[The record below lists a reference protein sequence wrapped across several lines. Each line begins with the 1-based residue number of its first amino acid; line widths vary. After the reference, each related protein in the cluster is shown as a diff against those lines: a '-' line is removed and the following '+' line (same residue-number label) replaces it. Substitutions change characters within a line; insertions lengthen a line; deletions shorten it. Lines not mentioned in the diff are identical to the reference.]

1 MSSPSSSTTDV
12 HWIKPVVD
20 EILRRGDERIVVH
33 TGKTPSGPI
42 HIGAEREQFICSAIQ
57 RELKRRGHDSTF
69 NFIVDS
75 FDPIKSVP
83 AGLQVP
89 KGFEEH
95 IGKPLSDVLDPFGCH
110 TSYAHHFAEEFINCQ
125 HRLGLDPTII
135 YSHELYR
142 TPEMKE
148 AIRTVL
154 RRIDDL
160 RAIRKQYIQQRDEE
174 DGASDTWNPVMV
186 VCESCGKLAS
196 KKKDVAPNRATSWDL
211 NKDEISYSCTSCG
224 HEGTGKIS
232 DLRLK
237 LSWRVD
243 WTAKWAIFRVTCEP
257 AGKDHCVKDGAY
269 DMGIEVCQR
278 IFGYRGPLRV
288 SYEWLTLGEHA
299 MKTHKGITFT
309 PVEWLRIAP
318 PEAMRYLILSA
329 DPMRHIAFLPERIP
343 DIVDN
348 FDRLERIAYRAE
360 EPAGVESR
368 DYLEVLYVM
377 CTVKEPP
384 KALPA
389 RLPYRF
395 AVTTCQLES
404 LLGPEKVLTKSIDY
418 VAKLH
423 SRDSLTPDEA
433 EDIRSR
439 LSMARNWVASY
450 APQSAKFQI
459 SAAAPAYRPSSDAE
473 RRFIEAIISMLERDM
488 KETDIQNEVFN
499 TARSLNLE
507 MGKAFAAVYRTLLG
521 SERGPRLAPL
531 LMALD
536 REWAISRLRSV
547 L

>member
-1 MSSPSSSTTDV
+1 MADG
-12 HWIKPVVD
+12 HWIRTVVD
-20 EILRRGDERIVVH
+20 EILERKDERIVVH

-57 RELKRRGHDSTF
+57 RELKRRGHDCTF

-75 FDPIKSVP
+75 FDPIKSIP
-83 AGLQVP
+83 AGLEVP

-95 IGKPLSDVLDPFGCH
+95 IGKPLSDVPDPMGCH
-110 TSYAHHFAEEFINCQ
+110 ASYAHHFAEEFIGCQ
-125 HRLGLDPTII
+125 ERLGLSPNVI
-135 YSHELYR
+135 YSHELYM
-142 TPEMKE
+142 TPEMKG

-154 RRIDDL
+154 RRLDDL
-160 RAIRKQYIQQRDEE
+160 RAIRREYIQQHDEE
-174 DGASDTWNPVMV
+174 DGAADSWNPVMV
-186 VCESCGKLAS
+186 VCERCGKIAS
-196 KKKDVAPNRATSWDL
+196 KKKEVSPNRVTSWDL
-211 NKDEISYSCTSCG
+211 EKDEISYTCTSCG
-224 HEGTGKIS
+224 HEGKGNIS
-232 DLRLK
+232 ALRLK

-243 WTAKWAIFRVTCEP
+243 WTAKWAVFKVTCEP

-269 DMGIEVCQR
+269 DMGLAVCQR

-309 PVEWLRIAP
+309 PMEWLRIAP

-329 DPMRHIAFLPERIP
+329 DPMRHIAFLPDRIP

-348 FDRLERIAYRAE
+348 FDRLERIAYHAE
-360 EPAGVESR
+360 EPSGVETR
-368 DYLEVLYVM
+368 GYLEDLYAM
-377 CTVKEPP
+377 CTAGDPP
-384 KALPA
+384 NSLPV

-404 LLGPEKVLTKSIDY
+404 LLGQENIVSKSASY
-418 VAKLH
+418 AAKLY
-423 SRDSLTPDEA
+423 SRDALTDGEMG
-433 EDIRSR
+433 DLRSR
-439 LSMARNWVASY
+439 LSMAKNWVASY
-450 APQSAKFQI
+450 APQSLKFQI
-459 SAAAPAYRPSSDAE
+459 SAATPSYRPSSDPE

-488 KETDIQNEVFN
+488 KEADIQNEVFN

-507 MGKAFAAVYRTLLG
+507 MGKAFAAVYCVLLG

-531 LMALD
+531 LMAMD
-536 REWAISRLRSV
+536 RDWAISRLRSV

>member
-1 MSSPSSSTTDV
+1 MSSSTTDV
-12 HWIKPVVD
+12 HWIRPVVD
-20 EILRRGDERIVVH
+20 EILRRNDERIVIH

-57 RELKRRGHDSTF
+57 RELKRRGYDSDF

-83 AGLQVP
+83 AGLEVP
-89 KGFEEH
+89 NGFDEH
-95 IGKPLSDVLDPFGCH
+95 IGKPLSDVPDPFGCH
-110 TSYAHHFAEEFINCQ
+110 ASYAHHFAEEFINCQ
-125 HRLGLDPTII
+125 QRLGLSPNVV

-142 TPEMKE
+142 APAMKD

-160 RAIRKQYIQQRDEE
+160 RAIRREYIQQHEE
-174 DGASDTWNPVMV
+174 NGGGEDTWNPVMV
-186 VCESCGKLAS
+186 VCERCGKIAS
-196 KKKDVAPNRATSWDL
+196 KKKEVSPNRVTRWDL
-211 NKDEISYSCTSCG
+211 ERDEIMYSCTSCG
-224 HEGTGKIS
+224 HEGVGKIS

-243 WTAKWAIFRVTCEP
+243 WTAKWAVFKVTCEP

-269 DMGIEVCQR
+269 DMGIAVSQR
-278 IFGYRGPLRV
+278 IFGYKGPLRV

-309 PVEWLRIAP
+309 PMEWLRIAT
-318 PEAMRYLILSA
+318 PESMRYLILSA
-329 DPMRHIAFLPERIP
+329 DPMRHIAFLPDRIP

-360 EPAGVESR
+360 EPTGVESR
-368 DYLEVLYVM
+368 DYLDALYAM
-377 CTVKEPP
+377 CTVRAPP
-384 KALPA
+384 ERLPA

-395 AVTTCQLES
+395 AVTTCQLEP
-404 LLGPEKVLTKSIDY
+404 LLGKASVLSKSEAY
-418 VAKLH
+418 AAKLY
-423 SRDSLTPDEA
+423 SREKLTDEETA
-433 EDIRSR
+433 DVKSR

-450 APQSAKFQI
+450 APPNVKFQI
-459 SAAAPAYRPSSDAE
+459 STASPSYKPSSDPE
-473 RRFIEAIISMLERDM
+473 RRFLEAVISMLERDM
-488 KETDIQNEVFN
+488 KEADIQNEVFN
-499 TARSLNLE
+499 TARTLNLE
-507 MGKAFAAVYRTLLG
+507 MGKAFAVIYRVLLG

-531 LMALD
+531 LIALD
-536 REWAISRLRSV
+536 RGWAIERLKSV